1 MSRKNFFWSGL
12 LIMTCWASL
21 AAPASAQHFHQVKGT
36 LAAVSAGRNEV
47 FGFDVH
53 AAVWRLNTSRTA
65 FVKIPGVSLDQI
77 AVGGGTDEQLDEV
90 WGIDP
95 SDNVYQFNYSTKAFD
110 QLPSTALQQITA
122 GVGNQDSCHP
132 YEVWGVDSSQ
142 SIYRFDYCSN
152 QFLQVSQF
160 RPSLGRRRWRLAHRR
175 SQRYLPL

>member
-1 MSRKNFFWSGL
+1 
-12 LIMTCWASL
+12 MTCWASL

-77 AVGGGTDEQLDEV
+77 AVGGGSDEQLDKV
-90 WGIDP
+90 WEIDP
-95 SDNVYQFNYSTKAFD
+95 SDNVYQFNYSTKPSINYRL
-110 QLPSTALQQITA
+110 LPSSRTRPVSAIKTAAIPMRSGASTLLNPLQIRLLLKPVPA
-122 GVGNQDSCHP
+122 
-132 YEVWGVDSSQ
+132 SSA
-142 SIYRFDYCSN
+142 SSD
-152 QFLQVSQF
+152 QVSA
-160 RPSLGRRRWRLAHRR
+160 GGEWRLAHRR